1 MKRTISIRLLIM
13 LISLFV
19 AAPAYSQSSSD
30 GKNSQ
35 QFRDSE
41 TVSSFLGLTPKRIIA
56 VSSSADELYYS
67 ASTHN
72 CPDPLSQSAVEEAV
86 KQEFFR
92 YRIKPIPFKFNRL
105 VLVAVVEC
113 LVTESQIIHITDVTL
128 RLPGN
133 VDISVGRAEGSYG
146 ISGEHNI
153 IKVIPSL
160 KKYVE
165 RKLALFVEA
174 HLENP
179 KE

>member
-1 MKRTISIRLLIM
+1 MKRTTSISLLIV
-13 LISLFV
+13 LITLLV
-19 AAPAYSQSSSD
+19 ATPVYSQSSSD
-30 GKNSQ
+30 GKDTQ

-41 TVSSFLGLTPKRIIA
+41 TVSNFLELTPKRIIA

-67 ASTHN
+67 VSTHN
-72 CPDPLSQSAVEEAV
+72 CPDLLSQSAVEEAV

-113 LVTESQIIHITDVTL
+113 LVTESQIIHMTDVTF

-133 VDISVGRAEGSYG
+133 VDVSVGRAEGSYG
-146 ISGEHNI
+146 ISGENNI

-165 RKLALFVEA
+165 RKLILFVEA
-174 HLENP
+174 HMENP
-179 KE
+179 